1 MQVYACLAV
10 DDCFMPGD
18 TIPPNQPDS
27 VAFIQGKSNEDA
39 KNQLGGTVKRVELSF
54 S

>member
-1 MQVYACLAV
+1 MSGVLWSNNVLLHACLAV

-27 VAFIQGKSNEDA
+27 VAFIQGKSNGEA
-39 KNQLGGTVKRVELSF
+39 KNQ
-54 S
+54 